1 MAILGW
7 LAIPVLATLVATLLM
22 SRRGRHATPE
32 QQQQGIDE
40 MARFR
45 EALSKPLPR
54 RDQHS

>member
-1 MAILGW
+1 MEILWW
-7 LAIPVLATLVATLLM
+7 LAIPVAATALAAVWL

-45 EALSKPLPR
+45 EALSRPLPP
-54 RDQHS
+54 RDSKS

>member
-1 MAILGW
+1 MAILWW
-7 LAIPVLATLVATLLM
+7 LAIPVGATAIATFWM

-45 EALSKPLPR
+45 EALARPLPPR
-54 RDQHS
+54 NPEA

>member
-1 MAILGW
+1 MAILWW
-7 LAIPVLATLVATLLM
+7 LAIPVAATAVATFWM

-45 EALSKPLPR
+45 EALLRPLPPR
-54 RDQHS
+54 NHDD